1 MSSSKRVTAGQGW
14 EVALSA
20 AAGLWLGLAL
30 IKLGHPVILDHE
42 IKPPANRDELL
53 LSPWPLAWGIGLF
66 AVVLLLGLR
75 SIHRPSTQCPVWLV
89 ILPLVWLVW
98 QVLAAIQT
106 VDRSLTSVT
115 LQHFAVCVAAFYF
128 GFFAFSRVS
137 KLNLFWLGLIGSFA
151 VILLVG
157 WRQHFGGLE
166 ETRRYFYSLPNWQSY
181 PPEFLHKLSSDR
193 ISSTLFYPNALA
205 GAVILLLPVCLANV
219 WKADQGWAMQGRV
232 AATGVMGVLALGC
245 LYWSGSK
252 AGWLIALGQAIAA
265 SVRLKLRTKTKG
277 LVVACALLVGVAGF
291 WFKYQAYF
299 DRGATS
305 VSARF
310 DYWRAG
316 WQTIT
321 ANPLLGTGPGTFMV
335 SYKSLKP
342 AEAEMTRLAH
352 NDFLQ
357 QGSDSGWVGLLTFGT
372 WCVGCMVALYRRSR
386 FDNWVFGIW
395 LGLCG
400 IFAQSLI
407 EFPLYIPALS
417 WLTFFLTGWLLGT
430 GGLRNQIDK
439 TGAVF

>member
-1 MSSSKRVTAGQGW
+1 MGSSKRVTANEGW
-14 EVALSA
+14 EVAFSA

-30 IKLGHPVILDHE
+30 IKLGHPIILDHE
-42 IKPPANRDELL
+42 IRTPANRDEFL
-53 LSPWPLAWGIGLF
+53 LSPWPLAWGLSLF
-66 AVVLLLGLR
+66 TVVLLGGLR
-75 SIHRPSTQCPVWLV
+75 FVHRPSTKSSLWLV

-98 QVLAAIQT
+98 QTLAAVQT

-115 LQHFAVCVAAFYF
+115 LKHFAVCVAAFYV

-137 KLNLFWLGLIGSFA
+137 RLHLFWLGLIGSFA

-166 ETRRYFYSLPNWQSY
+166 ETRRYFYSLPNWRSF
-181 PPEFLHKLSSDR
+181 PPEFLQKLSSDR

-205 GAVILLLPVCLANV
+205 GAVILLLPVCLANF
-219 WKADQGWAMQGRV
+219 WKRDQGWTIQSRV
-232 AATGVMGVLALGC
+232 AATGIMSVLGLGC

-252 AGWLIALGQAIAA
+252 AGWLIVLGQAVAALARVKLSMRTKAVIAA
-265 SVRLKLRTKTKG
+265 CV
-277 LVVACALLVGVAGF
+277 LLAGVAGF
-291 WFKYQAYF
+291 WLKYQAYI

-310 DYWRAG
+310 EYWRAG
-316 WQTIT
+316 WQTLT
-321 ANPLLGTGPGTFMV
+321 ANPMLGTGPGTFMV
-335 SYKSLKP
+335 SYKSLKRP
-342 AEAEMTRLAH
+342 EAEMTRLAH

-372 WCVGCMVALYRRSR
+372 WFVGCIVVLYRRSR
-386 FDNWVFGIW
+386 CDNSLFGIW

-400 IFAQSLI
+400 IFVQSFV

-417 WLTFFLTGWLLGT
+417 WLTFFLTGWLLGGT
-430 GGLRNQIDK
+430 GSRNRIDK
-439 TGAVF
+439 TNPVF